1 MRRTTIKDVAREA
14 GVSLG
19 TVNKALTD
27 KKGISKESKQKVL
40 DAAKKLDYK
49 INHLAGSLARNTI
62 HIGIV
67 IPSDW
72 EDYYSDICDGI
83 AYEMNRLIDWKVEG
97 VTLKYAVKSTDA
109 EEQAL
114 ECFKR
119 MNEKGINAI
128 IFCHDNYSAYTRAFE
143 FAADKNID
151 VICVGTGLLDKCA
164 GSPAVIEVDAYK
176 CGRIAAELL
185 ENALPENSEVVV
197 LVGSKSVAPHIEKIK
212 GFTDRIAEGGKLKLC
227 AEIETQ
233 DNDTLSKT
241 LTEEII
247 QSRKI
252 GGIYV
257 ATGAVS
263 GVCCAVLEGG
273 NMGEIKIVATD
284 LSDACRAN
292 MNEKII
298 CATIYQNTFM
308 QGVMAVNLFYKR
320 FTTGEKIAENIL
332 VPPVIFTKESLLDRD
347 KKGMYSSITE
357 L

>member
-14 GVSLG
+14 GLSLG

-97 VTLKYAVKSTDA
+97 ETLKYAVKSTDA
-109 EEQAL
+109 EQQAL
-114 ECFKR
+114 ECFMR
-119 MNEKGINAI
+119 MKEKGINAI

-143 FAADKNID
+143 FAADNNID
-151 VICVGTGLLDKCA
+151 VICIGIGLLDQFK
-164 GSPAVIEVDAYK
+164 GFPAVIEVDAYK

-185 ENALPENSEVVV
+185 ENSLPENSEVVV
-197 LVGSKSVAPHIEKIK
+197 LVGSKSVTPHIEKIK
-212 GFTDRIAEGGKLKLC
+212 GFADRITEGGKLKLC

-233 DNDTLSKT
+233 DSDALSKT
-241 LTEEII
+241 MTEEIMQKREI
-247 QSRKI
+247 S
-252 GGIYV
+252 GIYV

-263 GVCCAVLEGG
+263 GVCDAAVESGKAG
-273 NMGEIKIVATD
+273 KIKIVATD

-292 MNEKII
+292 MSGNII
-298 CATIYQNTFM
+298 YATIYQNTFL

-320 FTTGEKIAENIL
+320 FTTGGKIAEKML

-347 KKGMYSSITE
+347 KKGMYTSITDI
-357 L
+357 